1 MNKHTLVLLFS
12 SLSFLVASAADKMQ
26 PIITA
31 TPSQIITP
39 DARAGGMGDVG
50 AATGADANSQYWNP
64 AKYVFAEKQ
73 SGISLSYTPWMKKL
87 VDDINLLYL
96 AGYYKMGDNQSVS
109 ASLRYFSLG
118 DVNVTNADGSDAGTT
133 NPFEMS
139 LDLAYG
145 RKLSQHWSA
154 AVALRYIRVDFGS
167 VENMYPGNAFA
178 ADVATSY
185 VMPVNLGSQDGTLA
199 FGLNFSNIGTKISYD
214 EGNTNYYLPA
224 NMRLGVGFTYPID
237 EYNKISA
244 YIDANKLM
252 VPSTYYD
259 YADSIGTSKVNL
271 AGSESSESVVSGIFS
286 SFTDGGFSEELKEI
300 AWAGGLE
307 YSYNNQFFLR
317 TGYFYENE
325 TKGNR
330 KFWTFGA
337 GFKLNMLGFDVSY
350 SLASQ
355 TNPLDQTLRFS
366 LMLDVDGIRDLLN
379 N

>member
-1 MNKHTLVLLFS
+1 MKKLAILIALAHMALF
-12 SLSFLVASAADKMQ
+12 ATAADQMH
-26 PIITA
+26 PIITS

-50 AATGADANSQYWNP
+50 AATSPDANSQYWNP
-64 AKYVFAEKQ
+64 SKYVFSDKSA
-73 SGISLSYTPWMKKL
+73 GVALNYTPWMKKI

-96 AGYYKMGDNQSVS
+96 AGYYKIGDMQAVS

-118 DVNVTNADGSDAGTT
+118 DVTVTDAAGAEQGNTS
-133 NPFEMS
+133 PYEMS
-139 LDLAYG
+139 VDLAYS
-145 RKLSQHWSA
+145 RKLSKNWAA

-167 VENMYPGNAFA
+167 VETMYPGNAFA

-185 VMPVNLGSQDGTLA
+185 MRPIDLGANDATLS
-199 FGLNFSNIGTKISYD
+199 FGLNLSNIGTKISYD

-224 NMRLGVGFTYPID
+224 NMRLGAGFAYPID
-237 EYNKISA
+237 EYNKISI
-244 YIDANKLM
+244 YVDANKLM
-252 VPSTYYD
+252 VPSTYYS
-259 YADSIGTSKVNL
+259 YADSLGNASVNL
-271 AGSESSESVVSGIFS
+271 AGSQADESVISSIFK
-286 SFTDGGFSEELKEI
+286 SFSDGSLSEEFKEI
-300 AWAGGLE
+300 AFAGGLE
-307 YSYNNQFFLR
+307 YSYNDQFFVR

-325 TKGNR
+325 EKGNR

-337 GFKLNMLGFDVSY
+337 GFKLTMMAFDVSY

-366 LMLDVDGIRDLLN
+366 LSFDIDGMRNFLN